1 MFVGFCKKMEMQD
14 INPRSLG
21 KLSHTL
27 PFDLHPLLI
36 YIYIFLTLILIT
48 KSHHS

>member
-27 PFDLHPLLI
+27 PFELHPFLI
-36 YIYIFLTLILIT
+36 YIYIYIYIYF
-48 KSHHS
+48 